1 MPAEFA
7 AASTCFLVGSLHAA
21 TFITPS
27 DWCAFAAEAERVI
40 QIEPQAPG
48 TMLLYCASAL
58 FGPDD
63 PRGLA
68 LRELVYEQN
77 SFPNA

>member
-1 MPAEFA
+1 
-7 AASTCFLVGSLHAA
+7 
-21 TFITPS
+21 
-27 DWCAFAAEAERVI
+27 VI
-40 QIEPQAPG
+40 EIEPQAPG

-63 PRGLA
+63 PRGMA

-77 SFPNA
+77 NFPNA